1 MSGLVSY
8 DLESSDED
16 QKEEEE
22 TVVTP
27 SAKNQS
33 MALVNAAPF
42 VDATMVPARRKNV
55 LDLDNCKELS
65 YNPRYNE
72 LYAPKIG
79 PVDPKKPAEPF
90 KKNFLTGLLEP
101 TNMAD
106 TTFEEQRKAH
116 HAWQLANTKI
126 YSKPEAPGSEDKV
139 SIMNFIQTVYN
150 KSYNL
155 YYRQMNPTTTR
166 RNVNDW

>member
-1 MSGLVSY
+1 MSSLVSY

-16 QKEEEE
+16 QKDEEESVAISS
-22 TVVTP
+22 TQN
-27 SAKNQS
+27 SS

-42 VDATMVPARRKNV
+42 VDATMVPVRGKNL

-72 LYAPKIG
+72 LYAPKVG
-79 PVDPKKPAEPF
+79 PVNPKKPAEAF

-101 TNMAD
+101 TNMAE

-126 YSKPEAPGSEDKV
+126 ENKIETSESDDKV
-139 SIMNFIQTVYN
+139 SINQFCY
-150 KSYNL
+150 KRLERL
-155 YYRQMNPTTTR
+155 YFYII
-166 RNVNDW
+166 DK